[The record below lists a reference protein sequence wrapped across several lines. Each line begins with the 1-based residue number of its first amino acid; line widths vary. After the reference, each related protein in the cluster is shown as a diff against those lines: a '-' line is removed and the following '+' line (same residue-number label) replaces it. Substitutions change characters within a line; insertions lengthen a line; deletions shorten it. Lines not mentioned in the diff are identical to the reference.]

1 MRLYILP
8 NNLRKILAE
17 LHVYAKDS
25 LTVMIGSKEY
35 VGLSLRAK
43 LYCDLH
49 RVAVIGDTVCH
60 TFLKFVGIPRI
71 CVIDGKSLRM
81 YVNYAAEIMECY
93 DCVTRCSNPPGTIS
107 QECLDVLNN
116 MINSHRQCLVIVNGE
131 EDLLALAVALNPY
144 KITYIVYGIPSKGI
158 AVIDGE
164 KFIETAINLFSQ
176 FKSS

>member
-1 MRLYILP
+1 M
-8 NNLRKILAE
+8 AE
-17 LHVYAKDS
+17 LHVYAEGS
-25 LTVMIGSKEY
+25 LTVVIGSREY

-49 RVAVIGDTVCH
+49 RVAVIGDTVCY

-71 CVIDGKSLRM
+71 CVIDGKSLRIPI
-81 YVNYAAEIMECY
+81 NYMAEIMECY

-116 MINSHRQCLVIVNGE
+116 AINSHRRCLIIVNGE
-131 EDLLALAVALNPY
+131 EDLLVLATALNTH
-144 KITYIVYGIPSKGI
+144 KITYIVYGIPSKGV

-176 FKSS
+176 FKS